1 MTVPT
6 QNEINKKKRDNDKRL
21 KRLQPNGAMTDKAI
35 ITVIRGAIRRAWMSC
50 DTKLTLLA
58 ANCIPDMDDSTR
70 TKWLYRCQHC
80 QGLFKGSDI
89 EVDHKN
95 GENPCAKLEDVVNYA
110 RALLGVSWDD
120 LQILCKPCHLN
131 KTYVERF
138 GVSESEASAMIE
150 AAPVLKKN
158 AAGVK
163 AWLLKQGIQPE
174 SNPEKRKQQ
183 VLDFYRKE
191 VNGKK

>member
-6 QNEINKKKRDNDKRL
+6 EAEIKKKKQKLEQL
-21 KRLQPNGAMTDKAI
+21 KKKLDDSGKTPEKVIVST
-35 ITVIRGAIRRAWMSC
+35 IRGAIRRSWMRFP
-50 DTKLTLLA
+50 TKLALLEM
-58 ANCIPDMDDSTR
+58 NCIPDMREETK
-70 TKWLYRCQHC
+70 TKWLYRCAHC
-80 QGLFKGSDI
+80 NGLFKAADI
-89 EVDHKN
+89 EVDHKK
-95 GENPCAKLEDVVNYA
+95 GENPCNTLEDVAQYA
-110 RALLGVSWDD
+110 QSLLGVSWDD
-120 LQILCKPCHLN
+120 LQILCKPCHLI

-138 GVSESEASAMIE
+138 GVTEFEASVMIE

-163 AWLLKQGIQPE
+163 AWLVEQGIQPE

>member
-6 QNEINKKKRDNDKRL
+6 EAEIKKKKQKLEQL
-21 KRLQPNGAMTDKAI
+21 KKKLDDSGKTPEKVIVST
-35 ITVIRGAIRRAWMSC
+35 IRGAIRRSWMRFP
-50 DTKLTLLA
+50 TKLALLEM
-58 ANCIPDMDDSTR
+58 NCIPDMREETK
-70 TKWLYRCQHC
+70 TKWLYRCAHC
-80 QGLFKGSDI
+80 DGLFKAADI
-89 EVDHKN
+89 EVDHKK
-95 GENPCAKLEDVVNYA
+95 GENPCNTLEDVAQYA
-110 RALLGVSWDD
+110 QSLLGVSWDD
-120 LQILCKPCHLN
+120 LQILCKPCHLI

-138 GVSESEASAMIE
+138 GVTEFEASVMIK

-163 AWLLKQGIQPE
+163 AWLVEQGIQPE